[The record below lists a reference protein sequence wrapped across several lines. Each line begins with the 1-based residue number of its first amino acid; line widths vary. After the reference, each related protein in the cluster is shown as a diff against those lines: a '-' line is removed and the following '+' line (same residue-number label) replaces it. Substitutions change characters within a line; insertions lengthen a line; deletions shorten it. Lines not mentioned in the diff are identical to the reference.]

1 MLLNAAIGRINDGL
15 GFRSTGTSLDAFIQ
29 ARLQIAQK
37 TMEQGKSLPYFLLRI
52 NQTLTV
58 LAGESQADLP
68 VGFIRESD
76 ENRLHFF
83 TAGEVKPFY
92 LSRRYVTDAKQAYLV
107 TGSEE
112 TRAPRVYAVRRHFV
126 PSPAVGL
133 EQEVSP
139 GILDFIVPA
148 DNDYELHWDYYAKD
162 DPLDENIE
170 NNWLREAPMVL
181 IGYAGLQ
188 IAKDLRDNEAVEL
201 FNGIFTEAS
210 RALFGEMVV
219 QEDASQPLVMGAD
232 L

>member
-1 MLLNAAIGRINDGL
+1 MLLNAAIGRVNDGL

-29 ARLQIAQK
+29 ARLQLAQK

-52 NQTLTV
+52 DQTLS
-58 LAGESQADLP
+58 LPAGDSAAPLP

-83 TAGEVKPFY
+83 PPGSTVPTY
-92 LSRRYVTDAKQAYLV
+92 LSRRYVIDGKRAYLV
-107 TGSEE
+107 SGAEE
-112 TRAPRVYAVRRHFV
+112 TRAPRIYVIRRHFV

-139 GILDFIVPA
+139 GVIDFIVPA
-148 DNDYELHWDYYAKD
+148 DNDYELTWDYYAKD

-170 NNWLREAPMVL
+170 NNWLREAPAVL
-181 IGYAGLQ
+181 IGYAGMQ

-201 FNGIFTEAS
+201 FSGMFTEAS
-210 RALFGEMVV
+210 RALFGEMVA
-219 QEDASQPLVMGAD
+219 QEDASQPLQMGAD